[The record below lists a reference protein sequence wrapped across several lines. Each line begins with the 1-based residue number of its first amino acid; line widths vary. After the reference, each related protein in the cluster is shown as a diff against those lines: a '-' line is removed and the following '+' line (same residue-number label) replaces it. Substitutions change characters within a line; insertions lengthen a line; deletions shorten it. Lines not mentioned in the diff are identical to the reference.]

1 MDNTTLE
8 YVDHFPY
15 LGSILSSK
23 ADIDSEVNRRLSCAS
38 GAYARLRRRVFE
50 DRDLS
55 AQTKLLV
62 YRAVVLPT
70 LLYGAESW
78 TTYSRHL
85 RAMEQYHQRS
95 LRKILRISW
104 KDRRTNISILEEAN
118 MTSITTTIMQYQ
130 LRWTGHVIRMPNTRL
145 PKQILY
151 SQGSRAIGGQ
161 KKRYKDNIKA
171 ILKKFHITAS
181 NWEHTAL
188 DRSSWKKSVQDGAA
202 NHEIE
207 LRRAAEIKRQIHKD
221 KDKKAQPLSTIT
233 TLSCP
238 HCTKVC
244 GSWIGLYSHLKSHK

>member
-1 MDNTTLE
+1 MLTNSIPLDSSLCC
-8 YVDHFPY
+8 V
-15 LGSILSSK
+15 ILSSK
-23 ADIDSEVNRRLSCAS
+23 ADIDSEVNHRLSCAS

-118 MTSITTTIMQYQ
+118 KTSITTTIMQYQ

-151 SQGSRAIGGQ
+151 SQLKEGSRATGGQ
-161 KKRYKDNIKA
+161 NKCYKDNIKA
-171 ILKKFHITAS
+171 ILKKFHITS
-181 NWEHTAL
+181 CNWEHIAL
-188 DRSSWKKSVQDGAA
+188 DRNPCRMVQ
-202 NHEIE
+202 
-207 LRRAAEIKRQIHKD
+207 QIMK
-221 KDKKAQPLSTIT
+221 
-233 TLSCP
+233 
-238 HCTKVC
+238 
-244 GSWIGLYSHLKSHK
+244 